1 MVELIRNGSGIVL
14 VVTGHEDR
22 LLEYFGKDAL
32 GGRYT
37 LNEAFGKAGEEN
49 TILVFAEDEAEERI
63 EEAVEGK
70 HAIILNGSP
79 ADVLSRFINDDL
91 VKLVKKTEIMNR
103 SIIIRAIGDLDK
115 VFQELKE
122 DYNGTEGNILDFLHH
137 DYDQGVI
144 IALTDKSLNKQVE
157 LQDFYQNKCL
167 LVDSDYYSVFKD
179 LRANALKYLNT
190 GIGNCDWYELEIKIY
205 DVFGEFKLHLERLIH
220 VLTDLEVGII
230 LGQTWSKDYPKMLM
244 SVDVY
249 RVRFFTFYLPE
260 KIKRI
265 LLGLEHLEDGTRI
278 VDYDLFHNRKKIS
291 WRQAVTERRL
301 ERSEASNRYREEIL
315 AGLSPEGVQEL
326 LELEAKILETRNRER

>member
-1 MVELIRNGSGIVL
+1 MVELIRNGSGIIL
-14 VVTGHEDR
+14 VVTEHEDR
-22 LLEYFGKDAL
+22 LWEYFEKEAI
-32 GGRYT
+32 GGRYS

-49 TILVFAEDEAEERI
+49 TILVFTTDEQKI
-63 EEAVEGK
+63 EETVDAK
-70 HAIILNGSP
+70 HSMILKGEA
-79 ADVLSRFINDDL
+79 ADILSRFINNDL
-91 VKLVKKTEIMNR
+91 VRLVKKTKIMTR
-103 SIIIRAIGDLDK
+103 SIILRAIGDLEK
-115 VFQELKE
+115 VFQELKG
-122 DYNGTEGNILDFLHH
+122 DYHGVEGNIIDFLHNE
-137 DYDQGVI
+137 YDHGVI
-144 IALTDKSLNKQVE
+144 IALTDQSLNKQVE
-157 LQDFYQNKCL
+157 LQDFYQDKCL
-167 LVDSDYYSVFKD
+167 LVDTDYYSLFKD

-190 GIGNCDWYELEIKIY
+190 GIGNTDWYELEIKIY

-249 RVRFFTFYLPE
+249 RVRFFTFYHPD

-291 WRQAVTERRL
+291 WRTAVTERRV

-315 AGLSPEGVQEL
+315 AGLSPQGVEEL
-326 LELEAKILETRNRER
+326 LDLEAKILESRKRER